1 MKNETSNIAEVYK
14 GTEDIMYNLMQI
26 WNSTFLDLSKHSTT
40 NMSNPKTIKYIKS
53 VKSQIYPQKKTQT
66 GKFYVTV

>member
-26 WNSTFLDLSKHSTT
+26 WNSTFLDLSKHSSK
-40 NMSNPKTIKYIKS
+40 NMNNPKTIKS
-53 VKSQIYPQKKTQT
+53 VKSKIYPQRKHKQANST
-66 GKFYVTV
+66 